1 MSDPSDPSNPTDG
14 EMRGT
19 PRDVPPQDGTGSGAG
34 GTGRPRAFRRDTGN
48 GMLGGVAA
56 GLARYLAV
64 DVIWVRLGFVLATV
78 IGWGLGLVLYV
89 AAWLIVPAGDAAPRE
104 PGPGGRSGRGPAF
117 WAGVVLVTAGAA
129 MLLDTLS
136 RPLARVVWFDP
147 FDALFPLILI
157 GIGVA
162 IWRSGRERAGAAPGL
177 GGPEAPGPGRF
188 ETSIEEVAQR
198 AEARADLLREA
209 RSRARVAPITLGAA
223 LLVLGAAWLLAAF
236 EVPGMTVT
244 RALSAAL
251 LVIGLG
257 LIVGAFLGRGR
268 GLIAAGL
275 VLAPVVVAATLAAQF
290 PGGLDKMSDGK
301 DGNSGIVVDSEDRV
315 LRPTDLDQLARSYEF
330 EAGSIVLDLRAL
342 DAAALAGAGEVRIEV
357 ELGAGE
363 LRAIL
368 PDDVAADVRVELGLG
383 QVEIAGGAR
392 GGIGMDVRRTFGDR
406 TDGGDLIDLRIEQG
420 VGSVE
425 VER

>member
-1 MSDPSDPSNPTDG
+1 
-14 EMRGT
+14 
-19 PRDVPPQDGTGSGAG
+19 
-34 GTGRPRAFRRDTGN
+34 
-48 GMLGGVAA
+48 
-56 GLARYLAV
+56 
-64 DVIWVRLGFVLATV
+64 
-78 IGWGLGLVLYV
+78 
-89 AAWLIVPAGDAAPRE
+89 
-104 PGPGGRSGRGPAF
+104 
-117 WAGVVLVTAGAA
+117 

-147 FDALFPLILI
+147 FDALFPLVLI

-162 IWRSGRERAGAAPGL
+162 IWRSGRERAGAAPGP

-188 ETSIEEVAQR
+188 EASIEEVAQR

-223 LLVLGAAWLLAAF
+223 LLVLGAVWLLAAF
-236 EVPGMTVT
+236 EVPGVTVT

-275 VLAPVVVAATLAAQF
+275 VLAPVVVAASVAAQF
-290 PGGLDKMSDGK
+290 PGGLGKLSDGK
-301 DGNSGIVVDSEDRV
+301 DGIVVDTEDRV

-330 EAGSIVLDLRAL
+330 EAGHIVLDLRAL
-342 DAAALAGAGEVRIEV
+342 DAAALAGAGEVRVEV

-383 QVEIAGGAR
+383 QVEIAGGTR
-392 GGIGMDVRRTFGDR
+392 GGIGMDVHRSFGDR